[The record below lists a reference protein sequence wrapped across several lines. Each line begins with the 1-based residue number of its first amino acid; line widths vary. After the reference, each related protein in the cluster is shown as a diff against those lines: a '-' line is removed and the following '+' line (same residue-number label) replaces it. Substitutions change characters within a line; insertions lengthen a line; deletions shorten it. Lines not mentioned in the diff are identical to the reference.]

1 MPKVKSKS
9 TAANKL
15 KSKTTATA
23 KTQPVSPEQRYQMIA
38 EAAYF
43 IAEKRGFVGGD
54 IWQDWI
60 DAEAE
65 INRLLHQSSAPSKDD
80 KTTKKAFQQK
90 LEAQLKEW
98 DAILAVL
105 AAKAQ
110 GTRAEIQTK
119 IYGEIK
125 ILSQMRAE
133 AQVTLKKLH
142 QHTEGAW
149 EDLKSGAEKTL
160 KEMREALDRVAT
172 RFKQT

>member
-1 MPKVKSKS
+1 MPKAKSKS
-9 TAANKL
+9 TAANKH
-15 KSKTTATA
+15 KSKTTTTA
-23 KTQPVSPEQRYQMIA
+23 KTLPVNPEQRYQMIA

-54 IWQDWI
+54 IAQDWI
-60 DAEAE
+60 DAETE
-65 INRLLHQSSAPSKDD
+65 INSLLHQSSAPSEDD
-80 KTTKKAFQQK
+80 KITKRAFQKK

-105 AAKAQ
+105 VAKAQ
-110 GTRAEIQTK
+110 GTRAEMQPK
-119 IYGEIK
+119 IFGEIK
-125 ILSQMRAE
+125 ILSQMRGE